1 LMRSPKVLT
10 SSRSINVRMAV
21 PSRYRRSRS
30 AASLLTTWRLL
41 RALGPS
47 GTFRHVRDRR
57 AACGRASPR
66 CRGPRR
72 PSPVCRAPRAPRT
85 DAATSR
91 HRIVD
96 AANPHPEVGIRAG
109 SPDRIRTGVTALRGR
124 SGGLHRYY
132 QRSRRS
138 SWVTRKACSR
148 WDSRCPPIADRFPL
162 PPVVSCCFAPPA
174 RPEISISRR
183 GDRRP

>member
-1 LMRSPKVLT
+1 MRSPKVLT

-124 SGGLHRYY
+124 SGVSTSISAGP
-132 QRSRRS
+132 QRRFDLGDLPDIHWGFSMSVSTRRFS
-138 SWVTRKACSR
+138 LFLVVLCS
-148 WDSRCPPIADRFPL
+148 L
-162 PPVVSCCFAPPA
+162 APPA
-174 RPEISISRR
+174 RPE
-183 GDRRP
+183 